1 MAKTVKE
8 LIDELMKIKDKN
20 KPLYSAELEEEDDF
34 PIDVDIIEVNKYVKI
49 DIYEADTDY

>member
-34 PIDVDIIEVNKYVKI
+34 PIDVDVIEVNKYVKL
-49 DIYEADTDY
+49 DIYEAD